1 MRPSTTRD
9 GTNRLKL
16 SCIEEWSYNS
26 KAWMTCQHFQY
37 SVDAHCHTLLEC
49 NLWLGSLQDGEHL
62 TQCYEHWSAATEMKS
77 SGTVI
82 T

>member
-1 MRPSTTRD
+1 
-9 GTNRLKL
+9 
-16 SCIEEWSYNS
+16 
-26 KAWMTCQHFQY
+26 MTCQHFQY
-37 SVDAHCHTLLEC
+37 SVDVHCHTLLDC

-62 TQCYEHWSAATEMKS
+62 TQCYEHWSAATEMKT